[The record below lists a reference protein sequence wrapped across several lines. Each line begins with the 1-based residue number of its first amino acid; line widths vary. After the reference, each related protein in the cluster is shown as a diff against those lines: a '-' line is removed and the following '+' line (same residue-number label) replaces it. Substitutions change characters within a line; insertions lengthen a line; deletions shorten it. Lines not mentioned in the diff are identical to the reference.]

1 MLVSLW
7 KKYLS
12 SWKLLL
18 NNWTDKR
25 ISTEDEDS
33 DTMDDIVNQNIVSKI
48 QILIKV
54 KSISVALMVKNKAA
68 VGYLQM

>member
-18 NNWTDKR
+18 NNWADKR

-54 KSISVALMVKNKAA
+54 KSISVTLMVKNKAA